1 MSSIADRAF
10 YAIDLAEFQSTRAPE
25 YCGHQ
30 ELELPEK
37 EQHLLRLLV
46 EEPYSGLKVPE
57 EFQWTMP
64 IFKEAKLSQ
73 KRIGVKHPFV
83 YMTIRHG
90 IVKSEGDDV
99 WHTDGFSMRF
109 THVPEQNYI
118 WANHTPTEFVI
129 KPIKI
134 PSDFNSNFNNLH
146 LFLQDTLSD
155 DDIIFTAREGVV
167 YVIDPY
173 VIHRRPK
180 STFGKQRTF
189 VRVSFTPIEI
199 VDKNNAVN
207 PEIPRHYTR
216 DGVTEFRDKLFRYP
230 VI

>member
-1 MSSIADRAF
+1 MSSITDRSLS
-10 YAIDLAEFQSTRAPE
+10 AIDLELFKSMRTPE
-25 YCGHQ
+25 YCSYQ
-30 ELELPEK
+30 ELETPEK

-57 EFQWTMP
+57 EFQWTLP
-64 IFKEAKLSQ
+64 IIKEAKRNQ

-83 YMTIRHG
+83 YLTIRHG

-118 WANHTPTEFVI
+118 WVDHTPTEFATKRI
-129 KPIKI
+129 DI
-134 PSDFNSNFNNLH
+134 PSDFNPNFHNLH
-146 LFLQDTLSD
+146 LFLQDILSD
-155 DDIIFTAREGVV
+155 DDVASTANEGAI
-167 YVIDPY
+167 YAIDPY
-173 VIHRRPK
+173 VVHRRPK

-199 VDKNNAVN
+199 VDKNNAFN

-216 DGVTEFRDKLFRYP
+216 DGVTEFRDRLFRYL